1 MLAWKQLRMF
11 LPREK
16 PWAAAGQRGSMA
28 GMRTRTKIALC
39 VGLFAIVVGVAV
51 ALRFPTKPAVEI
63 KFVRY
68 TKDGD
73 AVLAFTNLGKAT
85 MSVGSSALF
94 REPDQDPEAIQGPIH
109 HYTLAPGLGRQLVTR
124 STIWPE
130 TLRRGGTISMHCLP
144 VRSRLGH
151 ELEVLLSRVGIRTA
165 STGVLA
171 TVTMPPSATNT
182 PASPLP

>member
-1 MLAWKQLRMF
+1 VAVLT
-11 LPREK
+11 
-16 PWAAAGQRGSMA
+16 
-28 GMRTRTKIALC
+28 TRTKIGVSL
-39 VGLFAIVVGVAV
+39 GLLVVLVVGAV
-51 ALRFPTKPAVEI
+51 ALRFPTKPVVEI

-94 REPDQDPEAIQGPIH
+94 REPDQDPEATQGPIH

-124 STIWPE
+124 SPIWPE

-171 TVTMPPSATNT
+171 TVTMPPTETNT
-182 PASPLP
+182 PAYPLP